1 MASQHTSVVDPMK
14 SKRRAVA
21 SSDEEFEAQIVDET
35 FRIGWP
41 YLQSL
46 PVKFESPKS
55 QEEYGSF
62 VFNLDDALASFHA
75 VLASESVDVVAVDL
89 GWQHTIGA
97 KADKTLR
104 VIAQGK
110 PLGKSSWHHA
120 ALRLVRSAQELSV
133 DGSPI
138 HVEIVER
145 GFPKLLPMAAED
157 TACQAWDSLAP
168 KIMDTLSQSSL
179 LWQGLSLVRLGSAS
193 SADATPT
200 VLIEAADIIDPRWE
214 LMKDA
219 LLKASEDSPCDLQV
233 WQLCIKL
240 SV

>member
-46 PVKFESPKS
+46 PVKFECPNSE
-55 QEEYGSF
+55 EEYGSF
-62 VFNLDDALASFHA
+62 VFDLDDALASFHA
-75 VLASESVDVVAVDL
+75 ILASESVDFVAVDL

-110 PLGKSSWHHA
+110 SLGKSS
-120 ALRLVRSAQELSV
+120 
-133 DGSPI
+133 
-138 HVEIVER
+138 
-145 GFPKLLPMAAED
+145 
-157 TACQAWDSLAP
+157 AWDSLAP

-179 LWQGLSLVRLGSAS
+179 LWQGLSLVCIGSAS

-233 WQLCIKL
+233 WQIWIKL
-240 SV
+240 CSRS

>member
-46 PVKFESPKS
+46 PVKFECPNSE
-55 QEEYGSF
+55 EEYGSF
-62 VFNLDDALASFHA
+62 VFDLDDALASFHA
-75 VLASESVDVVAVDL
+75 ILASESVDFVAVDL

-110 PLGKSSWHHA
+110 SLGKSSVCRRVTYPRRNRRAWIPPTPSDGGGRHCVSGLGFAGTKNHGYSEPKLF
-120 ALRLVRSAQELSV
+120 ALARLVL
-133 DGSPI
+133 
-138 HVEIVER
+138 
-145 GFPKLLPMAAED
+145 
-157 TACQAWDSLAP
+157 
-168 KIMDTLSQSSL
+168 
-179 LWQGLSLVRLGSAS
+179 GLHRKCV
-193 SADATPT
+193 
-200 VLIEAADIIDPRWE
+200 I
-214 LMKDA
+214 
-219 LLKASEDSPCDLQV
+219 C
-233 WQLCIKL
+233 
-240 SV
+240 